1 MDSFISRFKGE
12 FKNKFDLD
20 WIVLPYKAE
29 QMPSQLFSKL
39 ENNSSDMF
47 DQNLS
52 TISIANNDDEFYSIP
67 DN

>member
-1 MDSFISRFKGE
+1 
-12 FKNKFDLD
+12 
-20 WIVLPYKAE
+20 
-29 QMPSQLFSKL
+29 MPSQLLGKL

-67 DN
+67 DNEIAIVIH

>member
-1 MDSFISRFKGE
+1 
-12 FKNKFDLD
+12 
-20 WIVLPYKAE
+20 
-29 QMPSQLFSKL
+29 MPTHNGHF

-67 DN
+67 DNEVAIVVH